1 MRRDVVHYYEA
12 EIGKVFEAYRTAAF
26 QKFGKDSQ
34 ALPYHTVSFG
44 LNYSMKYNMT
54 GGSCNVHLIPYQ
66 TGTAVDI
73 RYAIAQVAGAR
84 YKKHDADLTQYV
96 CGILGVPAQNLELPI
111 ETFLDPANQV
121 SAGNNPAQTA
131 VQPAPA
137 PVQPRNDTNVQ
148 APSENRF
155 CKHCG
160 SRLEAGD
167 LFCSN
172 CGQRIG

>member
-12 EIGKVFEAYRTAAF
+12 EIERVFEAYRAAAL

-73 RYAIAQVAGAR
+73 RYAIAQIAGAR
-84 YKKHDADLTQYV
+84 YKKHDADLTEYV
-96 CGILGVPAQNLELPI
+96 SGILRVPAQALELPV

-121 SAGNNPAQTA
+121 SAGFAAAQTA
-131 VQPAPA
+131 APA
-137 PVQPRNDTNVQ
+137 PVQPVNDM
-148 APSENRF
+148 PSQTQSGNRF

-160 SRLEAGD
+160 ERLEAGD